1 MTQTPTSLHTISI
14 RGMHCQ
20 ACVSRIDAA
29 LRKVSGVTDAL
40 VTLSPARSKVWS
52 DGPTSETAL
61 VRAVESAGSYTVTD
75 ITSEALAPTPQ
86 PHDPLHAPH
95 HATHQTPLH
104 TDPPATQLPTPE
116 YAPAAEPDT
125 RPALVRLY
133 PLFLIVAF
141 ITLVAGL
148 ATAFRTGST
157 SEAVASHATSLHW
170 SWHSFMLDFM
180 AGFFLVFA
188 FFKLLDLRGFAS
200 SYAMYDLLAMRIRPW
215 GLVYPFVELAL
226 GVMFLVR
233 FQIPAANIATL
244 ALMLLGAAGVLNAL
258 RQKKQL
264 RCACLGTALNLPM
277 TTVTLVEDL
286 AMAAMAGAMLL
297 WPASA

>member
-1 MTQTPTSLHTISI
+1 MTTSHAPTSLHTISV

-20 ACVSRIDAA
+20 ACISRIDAA
-29 LRKVSGVTDAL
+29 VRKVPGVTDAL
-40 VTLSPARSKVWS
+40 VTLNPARAQIWS
-52 DGPTSETAL
+52 NAHTSETTL
-61 VRAVESAGSYTVTD
+61 VRSIESAGSYTVTD
-75 ITSEALAPTPQ
+75 ITSEALAPAP
-86 PHDPLHAPH
+86 HAPH
-95 HATHQTPLH
+95 HAS
-104 TDPPATQLPTPE
+104 PATPLPTPE
-116 YAPAAEPDT
+116 YAPGTEPDT

-141 ITLVAGL
+141 ITLVASL
-148 ATAFRTGST
+148 ATAFRAGPAGET
-157 SEAVASHATSLHW
+157 VASHATSPHW
-170 SWHSFMLDFM
+170 SWHSFMPTFMLDFM
-180 AGFFLVFA
+180 AGFFLVFS

-200 SYAMYDLLAMRIRPW
+200 SYAMYDLLAMRVRPW
-215 GLVYPFVELAL
+215 GFVYPFVELAL
-226 GVMFLVR
+226 GIMFLVR

-264 RCACLGTALNLPM
+264 RCACLGTALKLPM

>member
-1 MTQTPTSLHTISI
+1 
-14 RGMHCQ
+14 MHCQ
-20 ACVSRIDAA
+20 ACISRIDAA
-29 LRKVSGVTDAL
+29 VRKLPGVTDAL
-40 VTLSPARSKVWS
+40 VTLNPARAQIWS
-52 DGPTSETAL
+52 NAHTSETTL
-61 VRAVESAGSYTVTD
+61 VRSIESAGSYTVTD
-75 ITSEALAPTPQ
+75 ITSEALAPAP
-86 PHDPLHAPH
+86 HAPH
-95 HATHQTPLH
+95 HAS
-104 TDPPATQLPTPE
+104 PATPLPTPE

-148 ATAFRTGST
+148 ATAFRTGSA

-180 AGFFLVFA
+180 AGFFLVFS

-200 SYAMYDLLAMRIRPW
+200 SYAMYDLLAMRVRPW

>member
-1 MTQTPTSLHTISI
+1 MTAPHTPTSLHTISI

-20 ACVSRIDAA
+20 ACISRIDAA
-29 LRKVSGVTDAL
+29 VRKVPGVTNAL
-40 VTLSPARSKVWS
+40 VTLNPARAQIWS
-52 DGPTSETAL
+52 NAHTSETTL
-61 VRAVESAGSYTVTD
+61 VRSIESAGSYTVTD
-75 ITSEALAPTPQ
+75 ITSETLAPAP
-86 PHDPLHAPH
+86 HAPH
-95 HATHQTPLH
+95 HAS
-104 TDPPATQLPTPE
+104 PATPLPTPE
-116 YAPAAEPDT
+116 YAPGTEPDT

-141 ITLVAGL
+141 ITLVASL
-148 ATAFRTGST
+148 ATAFRAGPAG
-157 SEAVASHATSLHW
+157 EAVASHAASLHW

-180 AGFFLVFA
+180 AGFFLVFS

-200 SYAMYDLLAMRIRPW
+200 SYAMYDLLAMRVRPW
-215 GLVYPFVELAL
+215 GFVYPFVELAL
-226 GVMFLVR
+226 GIMFLVR